1 MELTPKSVKIDIKMV
16 VWLAIVVFV
25 LCLVCVLLRVKLE
38 TLLDNYVSKQVS
50 QQAVLFAELSN
61 EKLRMRLDALVMQ
74 SRKIEADGLNLENI
88 KAFSDIQDDD
98 TRYGMI
104 SLDGTIYTA
113 DSVYKMRDEDFRCAM
128 ESFRGKPSVC
138 YSEEMNYWL
147 GVPVFN
153 RHNVRYVLF
162 RQYTK
167 MPVNNF
173 FDVDCFDKKC
183 FIQVTDAQGNILVKN
198 NTGVWS
204 EDSVWKN
211 MDFPKIYGQLQKKM
225 NRGLSTSLKVDVAG
239 EPYYFYMAKLL
250 QGDFFLAGMFDG
262 KEVAGEI
269 GRLTF
274 LVFWVVCLL
283 MFLFLTGLGIRFRF
297 KIVRKPRD
305 LDGKDPLL
313 RVSEQKNLLETL
325 GQEIHEPVMNILNKG
340 AILMRENPEMANNA
354 YISEVQDF
362 GRELEL
368 LSNDIFD
375 INKIE
380 SNSLEINTKEYDLFT
395 LLSLSYSAGNGLNKG
410 MHFELQ
416 VESSIPS
423 RLEGDDVRLGQI
435 LSNILFNADKLI
447 ANDVNV
453 VHVGYEWIQSEE
465 DNDFDQ
471 RIMLVVSV
479 PDSGASWTSTSLTLV
494 RMMVVALGG
503 SIQKN
508 VTKEGLAVV
517 RIELPQ
523 KVIKNEPVGDFRA
536 RYEEFIH
543 ASEKKAEHFVA
554 PNASI
559 LAIDEVPMNLRVMSG
574 LVKESC
580 AQFESV
586 SNGMEAI
593 ECFRNHH
600 YDIVFLDNTMPII
613 DGLDILTIMKT
624 LRNHPN
630 ENTPIIMLTA
640 EDNAS
645 AKNICESLGY
655 TDFLTKPVHEQAL
668 SSILLKYLPQ
678 EKMTWYDEPVKK
690 DAEKRRN
697 TAAARASEPARENA
711 SESAALDTPAIEQV
725 LPEDLRALSMTGAVN
740 VAVGLYC
747 CERNEA
753 LYRKRL
759 MNYMDEHY
767 EATLAQFFKEE
778 DFENYRLSVQSL
790 KSASLYIGA
799 INIASIAKILEYACN
814 EGNYDLVHIRHN
826 ELMNGYRQLI
836 KILKEQQRNG
846 RAN

>member
-1 MELTPKSVKIDIKMV
+1 
-16 VWLAIVVFV
+16 
-25 LCLVCVLLRVKLE
+25 
-38 TLLDNYVSKQVS
+38 
-50 QQAVLFAELSN
+50 
-61 EKLRMRLDALVMQ
+61 
-74 SRKIEADGLNLENI
+74 
-88 KAFSDIQDDD
+88 
-98 TRYGMI
+98 
-104 SLDGTIYTA
+104 
-113 DSVYKMRDEDFRCAM
+113 
-128 ESFRGKPSVC
+128 
-138 YSEEMNYWL
+138 
-147 GVPVFN
+147 
-153 RHNVRYVLF
+153 
-162 RQYTK
+162 
-167 MPVNNF
+167 
-173 FDVDCFDKKC
+173 
-183 FIQVTDAQGNILVKN
+183 
-198 NTGVWS
+198 
-204 EDSVWKN
+204 
-211 MDFPKIYGQLQKKM
+211 
-225 NRGLSTSLKVDVAG
+225 
-239 EPYYFYMAKLL
+239 
-250 QGDFFLAGMFDG
+250 
-262 KEVAGEI
+262 
-269 GRLTF
+269 
-274 LVFWVVCLL
+274 
-283 MFLFLTGLGIRFRF
+283 
-297 KIVRKPRD
+297 
-305 LDGKDPLL
+305 
-313 RVSEQKNLLETL
+313 
-325 GQEIHEPVMNILNKG
+325 
-340 AILMRENPEMANNA
+340 
-354 YISEVQDF
+354 
-362 GRELEL
+362 
-368 LSNDIFD
+368 
-375 INKIE
+375 
-380 SNSLEINTKEYDLFT
+380 
-395 LLSLSYSAGNGLNKG
+395 
-410 MHFELQ
+410 
-416 VESSIPS
+416 
-423 RLEGDDVRLGQI
+423 
-435 LSNILFNADKLI
+435 
-447 ANDVNV
+447 
-453 VHVGYEWIQSEE
+453 
-465 DNDFDQ
+465 
-471 RIMLVVSV
+471 
-479 PDSGASWTSTSLTLV
+479 
-494 RMMVVALGG
+494 
-503 SIQKN
+503 

-678 EKMTWYDEPVKK
+678 EKMTWYGEPVKK

-799 INIASIAKILEYACN
+799 INIASIAKTLEYACN

-836 KILKEQQRNG
+836 KILKEQQKNG